1 MNFTSPDKIIKII
14 RQNDPDF
21 HINDGI
27 SMAPRAGFE
36 ISSCCPYNYK
46 DIIQECVRQGWL
58 KPVAYM
64 KETEYIWEK
73 LGE

>member
-1 MNFTSPDKIIKII
+1 MSFTSPEQKIKKI
-14 RQNDPDF
+14 NNKDPEFIID
-21 HINDGI
+21 DGI
-27 SMAPRAGFE
+27 TMAPRAGFE

-64 KETEYIWEK
+64 KQSEYTWEK